1 MSAVS
6 FLIAFFYAAYFAV
19 VGVAA
24 PYWPVWLE
32 AQGMGPGEIGVLLSA
47 ALWLKVF
54 ANPLIAQAADK
65 RRSRRGF
72 MVALSVLALL
82 GYIGFAL
89 FSGFWW
95 YLLLAI
101 FVGVAFSATLPLGE
115 SLGLAQVYVRRLD
128 YGRLRLWGSITFI
141 AASVG
146 IGHLLADGSE
156 NLILWAILALLASVV
171 VAAAFMPPAA
181 AQAERPAAGT
191 IRILLAKPVFLL
203 FIATTSLIQASH
215 AMLYGFATLHWRAIG
230 IADDLIGW
238 LWAEGVVAEI
248 LLFSISNRIIARLGV
263 SNLLLLAAAGALI
276 RWLLMGV
283 SVDFS
288 LLVVAQVLHGL
299 TFGAAHLAAMHFIA
313 RAIEPE
319 MTATA
324 QSLNAALAGG
334 VGSGLALMLAGWL
347 YGHHG
352 GQAFFAMALIAFAA
366 CVAALL
372 LRRRW
377 TGGRL

>member
-6 FLIAFFYAAYFAV
+6 FRIAFFYAAYFAV

-95 YLLLAI
+95 YFLLAL

-141 AASVG
+141 ATSVG

-171 VAAAFMPPAA
+171 VAAAFMPTAT

-215 AMLYGFATLHWRAIG
+215 SVLYGFATLHWRAIG

-288 LLVVAQVLHGL
+288 LLVVAQFLHGL